1 MSEDLF
7 AQRPRMKDYLKPEDL
22 NTEACV
28 DLAATV
34 LSEQAEAL
42 THAAREA
49 AVRPNK
55 ENLSRLETLRNFYR
69 SDWFK
74 VLSLGLADGEQA
86 MKQIIKDALRGR
98 KLLYEAVRIRDQD
111 RR

>member
-1 MSEDLF
+1 M
-7 AQRPRMKDYLKPEDL
+7 PRMKDYLKAEDL
-22 NTEACV
+22 DTEACL
-28 DLAATV
+28 DLAAAV
-34 LSEQAEAL
+34 MSEQAEAL

-74 VLSLGLADGEQA
+74 VLSCGLADGEQV
-86 MKQIIKDALRGR
+86 MKQIIKRALRGM
-98 KLLYEAVRIRDQD
+98 KIRA
-111 RR
+111 